1 MAQLRGLLLDFYGTV
16 VHEDEINIAEI
27 TRLMAR
33 HASTGASEAEI
44 GQYWYTSFF
53 AWCGRACGSDFV
65 SQRTL
70 AVESLRE
77 TFREFGILLT
87 PEEVIAPQLSHWM
100 TPPIFPDARSFLDRV
115 RILGLP
121 VCVVSNVDRSDIES
135 AIAAHGLEFAGLV
148 TSEDA
153 RSYKPRPEM
162 FHLALDALGLASD
175 EVLHIGDSWSSD
187 VGGARG

>member
-1 MAQLRGLLLDFYGTV
+1 V
-16 VHEDEINIAEI
+16 
-27 TRLMAR
+27 
-33 HASTGASEAEI
+33 
-44 GQYWYTSFF
+44 
-53 AWCGRACGSDFV
+53 DFV
-65 SQRTL
+65 PQRTL

-77 TFREFGILLT
+77 TFAEFGIPLK
-87 PEEVIAPQLSHWM
+87 PEEVIVPQLSHWM

-162 FHLALDALGLASD
+162 FQLALDALGLDSD

-187 VGGARG
+187 VGGARGVGIRVAWVNRTGRPGGIGPEPEWDVPDLSDLSPIFDRLLS